1 MLPFHTFSLG
11 FSFMKIAC
19 MTPLGTGVQYDE
31 VTCLQHPRKLL
42 ASPPTSPAVY
52 KPSATLKS
60 TTNAM
65 YIGEALIIMTAA
77 DVLFPQHGRAYET
90 LLARAATSKTEP
102 GMGPWL

>member
-42 ASPPTSPAVY
+42 ASPPHFPRCLQT
-52 KPSATLKS
+52 KR
-60 TTNAM
+60 NAEK
-65 YIGEALIIMTAA
+65 YHKCN
-77 DVLFPQHGRAYET
+77 VH
-90 LLARAATSKTEP
+90 
-102 GMGPWL
+102 W